1 MPPQPI
7 NQSIDLTNISI
18 DQLIS
23 TQDKDNWKKLNQR
36 IGEKCFIVGNEL
48 YGRHSSVL
56 KWGVTEK
63 LTSTVSLSVD
73 QANTITG
80 LKQMAQTVVGKFRL
94 DSGELSV

>member
-36 IGEKCFIVGNEL
+36 IGERCFIVGNEL
-48 YGRHSSVL
+48 YIRHSSVL